1 MRDILCPVIKST
13 YNQQRPVIKIILS
26 VPTESLSVSVQLTNV
41 TYDRIYL
48 HLCVSSHLKCNYV
61 IPTSIFCKFSMGY
74 LWVSKLS
81 I

>member
-13 YNQQRPVIKIILS
+13 IKQRLPVIKIILS
-26 VPTESLSVSVQLTNV
+26 VLTESLSVSVQLTNV
-41 TYDRIYL
+41 TYDGMYL
-48 HLCVSSHLKCNYV
+48 HLCISSHLKCNYV
-61 IPTSIFCKFSMGY
+61 IPIQQGY